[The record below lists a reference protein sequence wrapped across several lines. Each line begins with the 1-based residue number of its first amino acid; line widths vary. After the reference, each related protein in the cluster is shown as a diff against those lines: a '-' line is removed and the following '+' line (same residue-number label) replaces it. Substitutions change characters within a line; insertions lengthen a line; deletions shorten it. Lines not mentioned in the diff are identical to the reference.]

1 MLSQVLESLLSSMDS
16 SVITDAFIVAVT
28 VVFIV
33 SVIFKRK
40 SKSPRF
46 LEYAPTLMTALGILG
61 TFVGV
66 VIGLLHFDTTNIER
80 SIPILL
86 GGLKTAFITS
96 IVGMVGALIFN
107 IFDAI
112 YTSGKAKEGAFVPPE
127 LVTPNHIHQVLLSQN
142 SLLERIAFGFDG
154 NDEVSLVG
162 QLKLLRTDM
171 SDLSKVQRKQNE
183 EFSEKLWTELT
194 HFGELM
200 AKGATEQII
209 DALRQVIMDF
219 NNNLTEQFGENFK
232 ALDSSVKKLV
242 DWQDAYKG
250 QVEVMSEQYKQSVD
264 SLVETKQAV
273 AGIWEE
279 CKEIPLAMAE
289 LRDVLQVNQH
299 QIGELSQHLE
309 AFAMLRDK
317 AIDAIPGIHLMLDE
331 VGENLK
337 AGSLSVSTSLEQTGS
352 QLVVN
357 ANSMRV
363 ALDEGAEGFRN
374 SVTQTQQSFASM
386 AHDVANSS
394 ETLTST
400 LGDTVQKMK
409 SSAVELLNAMQ
420 SSVTE
425 MGSKLHEHSVGL
437 SGLMRTHSDDLAL
450 VLKSNSTN
458 MLEVLQVSFNTA
470 NSGLTNNVNDSIER
484 FGEAINTQLKAFGE
498 ATDKEMN
505 REMQILGSSL
515 TSISQGFVKQYDQ
528 LIKEYQAVMGQLQ
541 LLLDNKNGRR

>member
-1 MLSQVLESLLSSMDS
+1 MLSKVLESLLSAMDS
-16 SVITDAFIVAVT
+16 STITDCFIWAV
-28 VVFIV
+28 VLVF
-33 SVIFKRK
+33 FGALYARYK

-80 SIPILL
+80 SIPVLL

-96 IVGMVGALIFN
+96 IVGMLGALAFN
-107 IFDAI
+107 ILDTMLSSPRPNGMNVAQ
-112 YTSGKAKEGAFVPPE
+112 PE
-127 LVTPNHIHQVLLSQN
+127 AVTPDHIHQVLQSQHK
-142 SLLERIAFGFDG
+142 LLERIAFGFDG

-171 SDLSKVQRKQNE
+171 GDISKLQRNHHE
-183 EFSEKLWTELT
+183 EFSQKLWAELT
-194 HFGELM
+194 HFGDLM

-209 DALRQVIMDF
+209 DALRKVIVDF

-242 DWQDAYKG
+242 EWQGAYKD

-264 SLVETKQAV
+264 SLMETKNSV

-289 LRDVLQVNQH
+289 LQNVLKVNQH
-299 QIGELSQHLE
+299 QIDELSRHLD
-309 AFAMLRDK
+309 AFATLRDK
-317 AIDAIPGIHLMLDE
+317 ATEAVPAIQMKLDE
-331 VGENLK
+331 VGEQLK
-337 AGSLSVSTSLEQTGS
+337 AGALSVSASLEQTGG
-352 QLVVN
+352 QLLVN

-394 ETLTST
+394 EVLTSS
-400 LGDTVQKMK
+400 LGETVEEMK
-409 SSAVELLNAMQ
+409 SSAIELLTSMQISVSDMGGKLKDHSADLSAMMKTQ
-420 SSVTE
+420 SDE
-425 MGSKLHEHSVGL
+425 L
-437 SGLMRTHSDDLAL
+437 SGA
-450 VLKSNSTN
+450 LKSNSSN
-458 MLEVLQVSFNTA
+458 MLDTLQSSFDKA
-470 NSGLTNNVNDSIER
+470 NSGLTEHVNDSLGR
-484 FGEAINTQLKAFGE
+484 FGEAINSQLKAFGE
-498 ATDKEMN
+498 ATDREMN
-505 REMQILGSSL
+505 RELQILADSL
-515 TSISQGFVKQYDQ
+515 ISISKGFINNYDQ
-528 LIKEYQAVMGQLQ
+528 LIKEYQVVMGQLKSMI
-541 LLLDNKNGRR
+541 NSNERR